1 MKSLCLIVLAAG
13 RSRRFGDENKLLA
26 ALPSPDRATA
36 SLLEAS
42 LTRFPPALFQRRILV
57 VGPGD
62 HDVAEIGRR
71 RGFEIAV
78 NSAPEAGMGRSI
90 AIGVGARPD
99 CDGAMIA
106 LGDMPFVKP
115 STVKALAA
123 SFIES
128 TGEMAIA
135 PVFNQRRGHPVIFPR
150 ACFDA
155 LRRLDGDAGARRLFS
170 ANDGAALLALP
181 VDDPGVLQDIDTP
194 DDIAGLKRPGE
205 M

>member
-13 RSRRFGDENKLLA
+13 RSRRFGDGNKLLA
-26 ALPSPDRATA
+26 AFPSPDRANA

-42 LTRFPPALFQRRILV
+42 LKRFPPALFHHRILV
-57 VGPGD
+57 VGPD
-62 HDVAEIGRR
+62 NHDVAEIGRR
-71 RGFEIAV
+71 RGFDIAV

-90 AIGVGARPD
+90 AIGVGAHAP

-115 STVKALAA
+115 STVKALAE
-123 SFIES
+123 SFAAS
-128 TGEMAIA
+128 TGEMVIA

-150 ACFDA
+150 ACFNA
-155 LRRLDGDAGARRLFS
+155 LRKLDGDAGARRLIA
-170 ANDGAALLALP
+170 ANDGAGLLALS

-194 DDIAGLKRPGE
+194 DDIVRLKRLGD

>member
-26 ALPSPDRATA
+26 ALPSPDSATA

-42 LTRFPPALFQRRILV
+42 LKRFPPALFHRRILV

-62 HDVAEIGRR
+62 NDVTEIGRR
-71 RGFEIAV
+71 SGFDIAV

-90 AIGVGARPD
+90 AIGVGARAP

-115 STVKALAA
+115 STVKALAE
-123 SFIES
+123 SFTAS
-128 TGEMAIA
+128 TGEMVIA

-155 LRRLDGDAGARRLFS
+155 LRKLDGDSGARRLIA
-170 ANDGAALLALP
+170 ANDGAGLLALP

-194 DDIAGLKRPGE
+194 DDIARLKRLGE

>member
-13 RSRRFGDENKLLA
+13 RSRRFGDGNKLLA
-26 ALPSPDRATA
+26 AFPSSDSANA

-42 LTRFPPALFQRRILV
+42 LKRFPPALFHRRILV
-57 VGPGD
+57 VGPGG

-71 RGFEIAV
+71 SGFDIAV

-90 AIGVGARPD
+90 AIGVGACAA

-106 LGDMPFVKP
+106 LGDMPFLKP
-115 STVKALAA
+115 STVKALAESFAA
-123 SFIES
+123 SNR
-128 TGEMAIA
+128 EMAVA
-135 PVFNQRRGHPVIFPR
+135 PVFNQQRGHPVIFPR

-155 LRRLDGDAGARRLFS
+155 LRKLDGDAGARRLIE
-170 ANDGAALLALP
+170 ANDSAGLLALP

-194 DDIAGLKRPGE
+194 DEIAGLKRPGE